1 MILLHEAYIHIS
13 FSLSFMFSLVV
24 VLFMRLIILA
34 YAVIFTKHM
43 SKQIWKPVE
52 NGPNSSSILS
62 CEFEKEGV
70 VG

>member
-1 MILLHEAYIHIS
+1 MILLHEAYIYHS
-13 FSLSFMFSLVV
+13 VYLLFSLVV